1 VRIRVF
7 VLLSVSGSEIEGVS
21 VTVLVCVSECV

>member
-1 VRIRVF
+1 VR

-21 VTVLVCVSECV
+21 VTVLVCVSVCVIV